1 MKHDGQVSS
10 EGTIAGR
17 VTTSKG
23 APVADAAVMITG
35 DSPGH
40 RDIAAL
46 TNAQG
51 EYRLGSLVPGRYT
64 LIVNA
69 AGYAPHSGKAQVE
82 AGQITRLDFA
92 LKK

>member
-1 MKHDGQVSS
+1 MDDQVSS
-10 EGTIAGR
+10 EGAITGR
-17 VTTSKG
+17 VTTSTG

-35 DSPGH
+35 ASPRH

-51 EYRLGSLVPGRYT
+51 GYRFGGLAPGLYT
-64 LIVNA
+64 LVVNA
-69 AGYAPHSGKAQVE
+69 AGYAPHTGTARVK
-82 AGQITRLDFA
+82 AGQIAHLDFA